1 MRWEDLDKNIRK
13 YLLFIG
19 ISGFS
24 FSSIIAA
31 PTLGKLTN
39 ISMESLGWLFSI
51 SYIVQAILAYTFGK
65 RFEGISVN
73 YGLFFARTS
82 FAIGSLIFALSKGL
96 WTFAIAQM
104 FLSFTD
110 IFYPCQVMYER
121 AIFTPKYR
129 ESIYS
134 YEFFMTEFL
143 KTLSYFVFVFLLA
156 PFMSGQGF
164 LRAVFFMVFCVNVFY
179 AFSYLKILPRI
190 DNGMQV
196 AEGHVVASTN
206 LRTFLSIMFHQY
218 LSNTAFNF
226 TSFLVISYYL
236 IDYFKLGGSSP
247 FLFELIFSGSVASSI
262 FWKKFIKNH
271 PSVNFAI
278 GIMLI
283 ASTFLLWLIPNIY
296 IFFISHVIMGV
307 GFILWLPARET
318 IKVHIAPRELG
329 RWEGFFQ
336 GLNIFSRIF
345 IPVVS
350 AYVATRI
357 GYRWVFVISAIL
369 AMSSLVVSMPAL
381 IWMKRNYSSVKV

>member
-1 MRWEDLDKNIRK
+1 MRWKDLDRNVRK
-13 YLLFIG
+13 YLLFIS

-31 PTLGKLTN
+31 PTLGKLMN
-39 ISMESLGWLFSI
+39 ISMENLGWLFSI
-51 SYIVQAILAYTFGK
+51 SYVVQAILAYVFGK
-65 RFEGISVN
+65 RFERISVN

-82 FAIGSLIFALSKGL
+82 FAVGSLIFAASKGL
-96 WTFAIAQM
+96 WSFAIAQM

-129 ESIYS
+129 ENIYS
-134 YEFFMTEFL
+134 FEFFMTEFL
-143 KTLSYFVFVFLLA
+143 KTVSYFVFVFLLS

-164 LRAVFFMVFCVNVFY
+164 LRVVFFMVFCMNVFY

-190 DNGMQV
+190 GNGMQV
-196 AEGHVVASTN
+196 PEGHVVASTN
-206 LRTFLSIMFHQY
+206 LSTFLSIMFHQY
-218 LSNTAFNF
+218 LCNTAFNF
-226 TSFLVISYYL
+226 ASFLVISYYL

-247 FLFELIFSGSVASSI
+247 FLFEMIFSAAVASSI
-262 FWKKFIKNH
+262 FWKKFIKSH
-271 PSVNFAI
+271 PSMNFAI

-283 ASTFLLWLIPNIY
+283 VLSFVLWLIPNVY
-296 IFFISHVIMGV
+296 VFFASHVIMGI
-307 GFILWLPARET
+307 GFILWFPARET

-345 IPVVS
+345 IPVIS

-357 GYRWVFVISAIL
+357 GYHWVFVVSAIL
-369 AMSSLVVSMPAL
+369 ATSSLVVSMPAL